1 MKETLC
7 MSIKAFFQY
16 VWSLLV
22 DASDVVE
29 YVGWIT
35 ASIFAIIAVFS
46 IFLAFQFQVNVSDSG
61 KLIGKMREVI
71 KNRKVEDLTNVR
83 EEFIS
88 VNSKFVIVTNAV
100 DITQRVIKFLIGI
113 WSVSGLSVLAS
124 DSFSNV
130 VGFNLIRFCLI
141 ASVTILFLYFVSKLS
156 QIISDFS
163 STEAEKNQIHN
174 QEDLCDIEK
183 LIPMRVDIT
192 DIIYLS
198 NPAFI
203 FSTWGDEPYVE
214 ASIEQDVVFSNF
226 NILLTIISDEAQIF
240 IGASIKNPEKST
252 SIIISSVND
261 REKINQFLFECGF
274 TSSDISITISTGNM
288 LRHYMAQVEVL
299 NEDNYK
305 ITMGTQINNSWSPP
319 SDKLDLLRQGQGF
332 ISVHFNN

>member
-1 MKETLC
+1 MKENLY
-7 MSIKAFFQY
+7 MSIKTFFEY

-22 DASDVVE
+22 DSSDVVE

-61 KLIGKMREVI
+61 KLIGKMREVF
-71 KNRKVEDLTNVR
+71 KNRKIEDLINVR

-113 WSVSGLSVLAS
+113 WSVSGLSVLARE
-124 DSFSNV
+124 SFSDDMR
-130 VGFNLIRFCLI
+130 FNLIRFCLI

-183 LIPMRVDIT
+183 LIPMRIDIT

-198 NPAFI
+198 NPS
-203 FSTWGDEPYVE
+203 FSFTTWGDEPYVE
-214 ASIEQDVVFSNF
+214 SSIEQNVVFSNF
-226 NILLTIISDEAQIF
+226 NILLTIISEEAQIF
-240 IGASIKNPEKST
+240 IGASIKNPKKST
-252 SIIISSVND
+252 SVLFSSLND
-261 REKINQFLFECGF
+261 REKINQFLFEHGF
-274 TSSDISITISTGNM
+274 TSSDISITISAGDM
-288 LRHYMAQVEVL
+288 LSHYMAQVEVL
-299 NEDNYK
+299 NDDNYK
-305 ITMGTQINNSWSPP
+305 ISMGTEINNSWSPP
-319 SDKLDLLRQGQGF
+319 SDKIDLLRQGQEF
-332 ISVHFNN
+332 VSVHFN

>member
-1 MKETLC
+1 
-7 MSIKAFFQY
+7 MSIKAFFEY

-22 DASDVVE
+22 DSSDVVE

-61 KLIGKMREVI
+61 KLIGKMREVF
-71 KNRKVEDLTNVR
+71 KNRKIEDLINVR

-113 WSVSGLSVLAS
+113 WSVSGLSVLARE
-124 DSFSNV
+124 SFSDDM
-130 VGFNLIRFCLI
+130 GFNLIRFCLI

-163 STEAEKNQIHN
+163 STEAEKNQIYN

-183 LIPMRVDIT
+183 LIPMRIDVT

-198 NPAFI
+198 NPAFS

-214 ASIEQDVVFSNF
+214 TSIEQNVVFSNF
-226 NILLTIISDEAQIF
+226 NILLTIISEEVQIF
-240 IGASIKNPEKST
+240 IGASIKNPKKST
-252 SIIISSVND
+252 SVLFSSLND
-261 REKINQFLFECGF
+261 REKINQFLFEHGF
-274 TSSDISITISTGNM
+274 TSSDISITISAGDI
-288 LRHYMAQVEVL
+288 LSHYMAQVEVL

-305 ITMGTQINNSWSPP
+305 ISMGTEINNSWSPP
-319 SDKLDLLRQGQGF
+319 SDKIDLLRQGQEF
-332 ISVHFNN
+332 VSVHFN